1 MEGPSGLEVTD
12 FISVVCGQRRGAC
25 ELRRGVVGMTVN
37 TESKGKLAAQK
48 QPIGWL
54 EGGVGTLSA
63 PIGAVDLAY
72 MSSVGADQRGGPG
85 WLMQGWRRNA
95 RSS

>member
-1 MEGPSGLEVTD
+1 MEVPSGLEVSD
-12 FISVVCGQRRGAC
+12 FISVVSGQRRGAC
-25 ELRRGVVGMTVN
+25 ELRRGAVGMTVN
-37 TESKGKLAAQK
+37 RESKWKLAAQE

-54 EGGVGTLSA
+54 EGGVGTLPA
-63 PIGAVDLAY
+63 PTGAVDLAY

-85 WLMQGWRRNA
+85 WLMQGWMRNA